1 MLIHRLINDAF
12 INLRISLIG
21 VIANVAV
28 LFYIFF
34 GHTDNTILTIW
45 AGAILLISIFRFI
58 TCFKYQSNKDAL
70 SLYRWKQLLFF
81 GILLSAISWGVAP
94 FLFFIHGDYL
104 HQMVI
109 IVIFAGLSAGS
120 VNSLSHIRTNVQLF
134 LILLLTPLIIKL
146 LMQGTS
152 IHNSIALL
160 VLLYLILLLVVA
172 KKINQNYINTVKSQL
187 MFEIKKEELLKSE
200 QKFKAIFQSVP
211 IGILFYDTNLII
223 QEVNDNFVDFLGA
236 PKDFLVGL
244 NLDESRDRSLMP
256 SFKAPLEGFSGF
268 YEGPY
273 TTLYKQ
279 KDLWVSMNTSPLR
292 NSDNEIIGAVGIMAD
307 ITQRMN
313 IQLKM
318 EHQAN
323 HDILTSIPNRAN
335 LKKEIAKNIIRYQR
349 HQVIFAIIFLDIDH
363 FKNINDSLGHDV
375 GDKLLVQTA
384 TRLQETI
391 RDEDMV
397 ARIGGD
403 EFVILLPD
411 LSLDEHEAATHAELV
426 SQKIHKSLNIP
437 FEIDGYKL
445 NISSSLGITLI
456 NALSQNE
463 DDLLK
468 HADIAMYES
477 KKEGRNT
484 TRFYQESM
492 DKWVK
497 RRLELENELKNA
509 IKNKELR
516 LVYQPIIEFETSLI
530 IGMEALLRWESK
542 KLGNIYPDEF
552 ITIAEESGMILSI
565 GEWVLQEAVNQFI
578 FWQTK
583 FAHTTNLK
591 KIAVNVSV
599 HQFNAPEFLV
609 QVQNII
615 AKSGIQREHLEL
627 ELTESIIVKDIEKVR
642 NKMQQLRD
650 LGVNL
655 SIDDFGTGYS
665 SLSYLKKLP
674 FTTLKIDK
682 SFTQDI
688 ANDIDDK
695 ELIST
700 IITIAENFNLEV
712 VIEGVETYEQY
723 AFVNEKRATFMQGYY
738 CSKPMEKDSFEAM
751 LESNNGVCPTMA
763 AAQINSKKEL

>member
-1 MLIHRLINDAF
+1 LIDDAF
-12 INLRISLIG
+12 TNLKLLLIG
-21 VIANVAV
+21 VLANAAV

-34 GHTDNTILTIW
+34 GHTNNTILLIW
-45 AGAILLISIFRFI
+45 IGIVLLLSVFRFI
-58 TCFKYQSNKDAL
+58 TYLKYQSNKNAL
-70 SLYRWKQLLFF
+70 SLQRWKRLLFA
-81 GILLSAISWGVAP
+81 GILLSGISWGATP
-94 FLFFIHGDYL
+94 FLFFIQGDYL
-104 HQMVI
+104 YQMVI
-109 IVIFAGLSAGS
+109 IVILAGLSAGS
-120 VNSLSHIRTNVQLF
+120 INGLSQIYANVQLF
-134 LILLLTPLIIKL
+134 LILLTTPLIIKL
-146 LMQGTS
+146 LMQDTS
-152 IHNSIALL
+152 VHNGIALL
-160 VLLYLILLLVVA
+160 VFLYLILLLVVA
-172 KKINQNYINTVKSQL
+172 KKFNQNYINTIKSQL

-223 QEVNDNFVDFLGA
+223 QEVNDNFIDFLEA
-236 PKDFLVGL
+236 PRDFLVGL
-244 NLDESRDRSLMP
+244 NLQESRDRSLMP
-256 SFKAPLEGFSGF
+256 SFKAPLDGISGF

-279 KDLWVSMNTSPLR
+279 KKLWVSMSTSPLR
-292 NSDNEIIGAVGIMAD
+292 DSDNKIVGAVGIIAD

-313 IQLKM
+313 IQLQI

-323 HDILTSIPNRAN
+323 HDILTDIPNRAN
-335 LKKEIAKNIIRYQR
+335 LKKEIAKNIIRYQK

-363 FKNINDSLGHDV
+363 FKNINDSLGHDI

-384 TRLQETI
+384 IRLQKAI
-391 RDEDMV
+391 REEDMV

-403 EFVILLPD
+403 EFVVLLPD
-411 LSLDEHEAATHAELV
+411 LSLDEHEAATNAELV

-456 NALSQNE
+456 NTLSQNE

-492 DKWVK
+492 DKWIK
-497 RRLELENELKNA
+497 RRLELENELKDA

-530 IGMEALLRWESK
+530 IGMEALLRWESEM
-542 KLGNIYPDEF
+542 LGNIYPDEF

-578 FWQTK
+578 SWQTK
-583 FAHTTNLK
+583 FAQTTNLK

-599 HQFNAPEFLV
+599 HQFNAPEFLM
-609 QVQNII
+609 QVENII

-627 ELTESIIVKDIEKVR
+627 ELTESIIVKDIEKVQ

-688 ANDIDDK
+688 GNDIDDK

-723 AFVNEKRATFMQGYY
+723 AFVNERKATFMQGYY
-738 CSKPMEKDSFEAM
+738 CSKPMEKESFEAM
-751 LESNNGVCPTMA
+751 LESSNGVCPTMVT
-763 AAQINSKKEL
+763 AQLNTKEKR

>member
-1 MLIHRLINDAF
+1 MHIHKLIDDTF
-12 INLRISLIG
+12 TNLKLSLIG
-21 VIANVAV
+21 VLANASV

-34 GHTDNTILTIW
+34 GHTNNTILLIW

-58 TCFKYQSNKDAL
+58 TYLKYQSNKDTL
-70 SLYRWKQLLFF
+70 SPKRWEQLLFV
-81 GILLSAISWGVAP
+81 GILLSATSWGVTP
-94 FLFFIHGDYL
+94 FLFFVRGDYL
-104 HQMVI
+104 YQMVI
-109 IVIFAGLSAGS
+109 IVIFAGLAAGS
-120 VNSLSHIRTNVQLF
+120 ISNLAQIRSNVQFF

-172 KKINQNYINTVKSQL
+172 KKFNQNYVNTVISEL

-223 QEVNDNFVDFLGA
+223 QEVNDNFVDFIAA
-236 PKDFLVGL
+236 PRDFLIGL
-244 NLDESRDRSLMP
+244 DLEKSRDRSLMTA
-256 SFKAPLEGFSGF
+256 FKAPLEGICGF

-279 KDLWVSMNTSPLR
+279 KDLWVSMSSSPLR
-292 NSDNEIIGAVGIMAD
+292 NSDNEIIGAVGIIAD

-313 IQLKM
+313 IQLQM

-375 GDKLLVQTA
+375 GDKLLMQTA
-384 TRLQETI
+384 IRLQETI
-391 RDEDMV
+391 REEDMV

-411 LSLDEHEAATHAELV
+411 LSLDEHEAATNAKVV
-426 SQKIHKSLNIP
+426 SQKIHKSLSIP

-484 TRFYQESM
+484 TRFYQASM
-492 DKWVK
+492 DKWIK

-552 ITIAEESGMILSI
+552 ITIAEESGIILSI

-578 FWQTK
+578 SWQTK
-583 FAHTTNLK
+583 FAQTTDLK

-599 HQFNAPEFLV
+599 HQFNAPEFLL
-609 QVQNII
+609 QVENII
-615 AKSGIQREHLEL
+615 AQSGIQKEHLEL

-650 LGVNL
+650 IGVKL

-674 FTTLKIDK
+674 FSTLKIDK

-688 ANDIDDK
+688 GNDIDDK

-723 AFVNEKRATFMQGYY
+723 AFVNERRATFMQGYF
-738 CSKPMEKDSFEAM
+738 CSKPMEKESFEAM
-751 LESNNGVCPTMA
+751 LESSNGVCSIMA
-763 AAQINSKKEL
+763 TLANKQ

>member
-1 MLIHRLINDAF
+1 MHLHRLIDDTFN
-12 INLRISLIG
+12 NLKLSLIG
-21 VIANVAV
+21 VLANMAV

-34 GHTDNTILTIW
+34 GHTSTTILLIW
-45 AGAILLISIFRFI
+45 TGSILLISAFRFI
-58 TCFKYQSNKDAL
+58 VYVKYKSNREVL
-70 SLYRWKQLLFF
+70 STQRWSALFF
-81 GILLSAISWGVAP
+81 IGVILSAANWGMIP
-94 FLFFIHGDYL
+94 FLFFIPGDYL

-109 IVIFAGLSAGS
+109 IVILAGISAGS
-120 VNSLSHIRTNVQLF
+120 INSLAQIRINVWFF
-134 LILLLTPLIIKL
+134 LVLLITPLIIKL

-152 IHNSIALL
+152 LHNSVALL
-160 VLLYLILLLVVA
+160 VFLYLILLLVVA
-172 KKINQNYINTVKSQL
+172 KKFNNNYVNAIKSQQK
-187 MFEIKKEELLKSE
+187 FELKNEELLESE

-211 IGILFYDTNLII
+211 SGILFYDTNLII
-223 QEVNDNFVDFLGA
+223 QEVNNNFVDFIAA
-236 PKDFLVGL
+236 PKDFLIGL
-244 NLDESRDRSLMP
+244 DLEKSRDRSLMP
-256 SFKAPLEGFSGF
+256 AFKAPLDGILGF

-279 KDLWVSMNTSPLR
+279 KSLWVSMSTSPLR
-292 NSDNEIIGAVGIMAD
+292 NSENEIIGAVGIIAD

-313 IQLKM
+313 IQLQM

-323 HDILTSIPNRAN
+323 HDILTDIPNRAN
-335 LKKEIAKNIIRYQR
+335 LKNEIAKNIIRYQR
-349 HQVIFAIIFLDIDH
+349 HQVVFAIIFLDIDH
-363 FKNINDSLGHDV
+363 FKNINDSLGHDI
-375 GDKLLVQTA
+375 GDKLLVQMA
-384 TRLQETI
+384 NRLQNTI
-391 RDEDMV
+391 RKEDMV

-411 LSLDEHEAATHAELV
+411 LSLDEYEAATSVKLV
-426 SQKIHKSLNIP
+426 SRKIHECLNLP

-445 NISSSLGITLI
+445 NISSSLGIALV

-468 HADIAMYES
+468 HADIAMYEA

-484 TRFYQESM
+484 TRFYQASM

-497 RRLELENELKNA
+497 RRLEVENELKHA
-509 IKNKELR
+509 IKNNELR

-530 IGMEALLRWESK
+530 IGMEALVRWESK
-542 KLGNIYPDEF
+542 KLGSVYPDEF
-552 ITIAEESGMILSI
+552 IAIAEESGIILSI

-578 FWQTK
+578 SWQSK
-583 FAHTTNLK
+583 FAQTVNLK

-599 HQFNAPEFLV
+599 YQFNAPEFLL
-609 QVQNII
+609 QVENII
-615 AKSGIQREHLEL
+615 SQSGIKKEHLEL

-688 ANDIDDK
+688 GNDVDDK

-723 AFVNEKRATFMQGYY
+723 AFVNERKATFMQGYF
-738 CSKPMEKDSFEAM
+738 CSKPMEKESFEAM
-751 LESNNGVCPTMA
+751 LESSNGICSIMTEA
-763 AAQINSKKEL
+763 KEKI